1 MPAQMSTPLRIF
13 IQLNHGYGARNHPAP
28 WRQDALPAGDGFH
41 TPTHNHMAG
50 PDVFIE
56 QSEYGEENIL
66 SRLFRYGIR
75 SLTGFDFMQAWRNRG
90 GILSA
95 DVVWTLTE
103 AQALAVLLLYRLT
116 PLTVHPP
123 LIAQSVW
130 LMDRWP
136 HEPLWRRLFM
146 RSLLSRVDL
155 LTFVSAENMKYAR
168 TLFPGQRMEWVGFPP
183 AFEET
188 PPERSTY
195 PVVGQPLRVLS
206 LGTDPQ
212 RDWISL
218 LDAVAHLPRE
228 RPCNAAVGTIR
239 RITGT
244 AATGRTVAPHA
255 GSTFHEHV
263 DILVLSL
270 TENLHPDDM
279 AVIEDAAR
287 YGVPVIATDTESLR
301 HYFDDHCV
309 LYVPPDDPAAL
320 ARAITALASD
330 VERCRAMLEHIRAR
344 IRTFPASYAHTLR
357 HVAFSRELMGQ
368 QGPIRAT
375 FSANKSRAAQ
385 ELKITIGIA
394 TSGRPTVLR
403 ETIAEL
409 RAQSHPPQHIII
421 CAPTPKDVAGLEGAP
436 DLTLI
441 MQAPRG
447 LAHQRNV
454 ILDLVTETDIVMFF
468 DDDFL
473 PDRDY
478 LAQCAMAFATAPDI
492 VVTTGRVLADGAKGP
507 GLTVEAARAML
518 ADPHINNTAALP
530 ALQPAWN
537 GYGCNMAYR
546 LSTIRQAGLRF
557 DERLPLYAWY
567 EDIDF
572 SRQMGRLGRI
582 VRVNGAKGVHLGSKL
597 GRTPGRRLGYSQVAN
612 PLYLSRKGTFPLD
625 HALRSIGRNI
635 AMNAVRSLWSEP
647 YIDRRGRIVGNWL
660 ALRDAV
666 RGRISPENILT
677 L

>member
-1 MPAQMSTPLRIF
+1 MPAQISTPLRIF
-13 IQLNHGYGARNHPAP
+13 IQLNHGYGARNDNAP
-28 WRQDALPAGDGFH
+28 WRKNALSADDGFH

-50 PDVFIE
+50 PDIFIE
-56 QSEYGEENIL
+56 QSEYGEENAL
-66 SRLFRYGIR
+66 SRLLRYGIR
-75 SLTGFDFMQAWRNRG
+75 SVIGFDFMQAWRNRG

-136 HEPLWRRLFM
+136 HEPLWHRLFM
-146 RSLLSRVDL
+146 RSLLSRADL
-155 LTFVSAENMKYAR
+155 LTFVSAESMKYAR
-168 TLFPGQRMEWVGFPP
+168 TLFPGQRMEWVESPP

-188 PPERSTY
+188 SPEHAAGPPT
-195 PVVGQPLRVLS
+195 GQPLRVLS
-206 LGTDPQ
+206 LGTDPR
-212 RDWISL
+212 RDWASL
-218 LDAVAHLPRE
+218 LDAAARLPRE
-228 RPCNAAVGTIR
+228 LPCNVTVGTIR
-239 RITGT
+239 RITV
-244 AATGRTVAPHA
+244 TGLPGQAVVSPAS
-255 GSTFHEHV
+255 STFHGYV

-279 AVIEDAAR
+279 AVIEEAAR

-301 HYFDDHCV
+301 HYFDDRCV
-309 LYVPPDDPAAL
+309 LYVPPSDPSAL
-320 ARAITALASD
+320 ARAITTLASD
-330 VERCRAMLEHIRAR
+330 AERCRAMLEHIRAR

-368 QGPIRAT
+368 QGPIRST
-375 FSANKSRAAQ
+375 FAANRSRAAQ

-421 CAPTPKDVAGLEGAP
+421 CAPTPQDVAGLEAAP

-454 ILDLVTETDIVMFF
+454 ILDLVTNTDIVMFF

-478 LAQCAMAFATAPDI
+478 LTQCAMAFATAPDI
-492 VVTTGRVLADGAKGP
+492 VVATGRVLADGAKGP
-507 GLTVEAARAML
+507 GLTVDAARAML
-518 ADPHINNTAALP
+518 ADPHINNTVALP

-582 VRVNGAKGVHLGSKL
+582 VRVNGAKGIHLGSKL

-666 RGRISPENILT
+666 RGRIRPENILT